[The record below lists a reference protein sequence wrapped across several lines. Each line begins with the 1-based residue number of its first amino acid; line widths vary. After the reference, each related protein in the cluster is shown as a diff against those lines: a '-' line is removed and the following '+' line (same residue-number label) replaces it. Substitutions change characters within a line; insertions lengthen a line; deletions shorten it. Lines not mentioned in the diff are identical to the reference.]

1 MWIPE
6 DGVAD
11 SYKICLS
18 LLEAAKQKGTWKL
31 FDFRYTLSRFNLSLL
46 IYFRNKI
53 FFFCYKIYKIFKI
66 NSKLFSVNVEYFLVY
81 EFN

>member
-46 IYFRNKI
+46 IY
-53 FFFCYKIYKIFKI
+53 
-66 NSKLFSVNVEYFLVY
+66 S
-81 EFN
+81 

>member
-18 LLEAAKQKGTWKL
+18 LLEAAKQKGA
-31 FDFRYTLSRFNLSLL
+31 
-46 IYFRNKI
+46 
-53 FFFCYKIYKIFKI
+53 
-66 NSKLFSVNVEYFLVY
+66 
-81 EFN
+81 

>member
-18 LLEAAKQKGTWKL
+18 LLEAAKQKGAWKL
-31 FDFRYTLSRFNLSLL
+31 FAYRYALSRFNLSLSTFL
-46 IYFRNKI
+46 RNKI
-53 FFFCYKIYKIFKI
+53 YFFFCYNIYNIFKI
-66 NSKLFSVNVEYFLVY
+66 NS
-81 EFN
+81 